1 MSDLVDVVSMRYAVL
16 GALGTEGDSE
26 RFVVAYRNEHSLRD
40 LIAAPCIAAFGFSS
54 REQAAA
60 RTEARLSMDTIHK
73 TIEGH
78 QHGTHWTERRSETA
92 SASRIIR
99 RLLVAFYCDAVAAV
113 ILVFSS
119 RNVISVVIRTFLAV

>member
-1 MSDLVDVVSMRYAVL
+1 MNDLVDVVRVRYAVL

-26 RFVVAYRNEHSLRD
+26 RFVVAYRNEYSLRD

-54 REQAAA
+54 REEALA
-60 RTEARLSMDTIHK
+60 RTKACLSMDTIQK

-78 QHGTHWTERRSETA
+78 QHGPHWTEQRSKTA
-92 SASRIIR
+92 SFSRIIR
-99 RLLVAFYCDAVAAV
+99 RFLVAFYSDAVVAA

-119 RNVISVVIRTFLAV
+119 RNVISMAIRTLLAV